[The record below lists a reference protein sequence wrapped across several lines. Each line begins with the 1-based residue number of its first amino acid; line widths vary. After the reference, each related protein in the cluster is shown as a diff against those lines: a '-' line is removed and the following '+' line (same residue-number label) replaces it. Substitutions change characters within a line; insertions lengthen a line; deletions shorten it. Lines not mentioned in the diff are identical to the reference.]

1 MDGDG
6 EAGEEGVMIL
16 PADYSD
22 DARGL
27 WSAAQ
32 ALNRAATAVSPRADV
47 LPPLLFFTDPERTP
61 RPWRTAACLP
71 AGAAVVY
78 RAFGAPDAR
87 GTGRRLR
94 RVTRAAGVRLLV
106 GLDFDLARA
115 IQADGVHL
123 PEREASMLFVEEP
136 LSEVE
141 FVLFHARNR
150 PYPYER
156 LEDLRAALGSL
167 ASLRESEAEARVE
180 SDAAQRRYVR
190 SQQALQ
196 EARVSTRDAVAA
208 LEVAKG
214 KLDQHQYERPVWFA
228 VKRMFGAQSAK
239 RWEIEH
245 RDVAKAH
252 DEAESAHRRVRND
265 EGNALKASAQAQE
278 LASGALRSHA
288 AARAALEN
296 AQERCSSIHVGD
308 GACAFDDQ
316 FFR

>member
-22 DARGL
+22 DARRL

-47 LPPLLFFTDPERTP
+47 LPPLLFLTDPERTP

-106 GLDFDLARA
+106 GLDVDLARA

-123 PEREASMLFVEEP
+123 PEREAAQATAIRAIRPDWLLTAAWHGESAPPEGLDALVLSPVFPAGGASAAKPSLGVAGFRARAEEAGAP
-136 LSEVE
+136 VYALGGVSAANVRE
-141 FVLFHARNR
+141 
-150 PYPYER
+150 
-156 LEDLRAALGSL
+156 LED
-167 ASLRESEAEARVE
+167 
-180 SDAAQRRYVR
+180 
-190 SQQALQ
+190 
-196 EARVSTRDAVAA
+196 
-208 LEVAKG
+208 
-214 KLDQHQYERPVWFA
+214 
-228 VKRMFGAQSAK
+228 
-239 RWEIEH
+239 
-245 RDVAKAH
+245 
-252 DEAESAHRRVRND
+252 
-265 EGNALKASAQAQE
+265 
-278 LASGALRSHA
+278 SGACGVA
-288 AARAALEN
+288 G
-296 AQERCSSIHVGD
+296 VGAIQD
-308 GACAFDDQ
+308 AFA
-316 FFR
+316 